1 MFTKSV
7 TYIKEPLLIVTSQL
21 EKNIKSPSDQKFY
34 DLDRPQVSLRM
45 FLWLMNFIFPSHQY
59 LTLPLHE
66 WFRAIHK

>member
-59 LTLPLHE
+59 LTLPISY
-66 WFRAIHK
+66 FAIA

>member
-21 EKNIKSPSDQKFY
+21 EKNIKSPSDKKFY

-45 FLWLMNFIFPSHQY
+45 FLWLMNFIP
-59 LTLPLHE
+59 P
-66 WFRAIHK
+66 